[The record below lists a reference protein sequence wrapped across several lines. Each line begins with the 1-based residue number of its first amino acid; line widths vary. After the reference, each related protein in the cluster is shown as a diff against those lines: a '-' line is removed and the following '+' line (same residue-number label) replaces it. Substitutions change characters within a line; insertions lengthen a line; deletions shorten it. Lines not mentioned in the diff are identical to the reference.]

1 MAKRIIINAEK
12 GSLFSPAVRVG
23 DLVFTRGIIGTD
35 ADGNLAPDIRGQARN
50 CMESLKK
57 LLEDAG
63 TSIENS
69 VKVLAFVLDLKDRA
83 VFNEV
88 YREYFHSEAPA
99 RSCVAVT
106 DMGEGVLLELE
117 CIACMPD

>member
-23 DLVFTRGIIGTD
+23 DLVFTRGIIGVG
-35 ADGNLAPDIRGQARN
+35 ADGKPAPDIRSQARS
-50 CMESLKK
+50 CMETLKK

-69 VKVLAFVLDLKDRA
+69 VKVLAFVLDLKDRD
-83 VFNEV
+83 VFNGV
-88 YREYFHSEAPA
+88 YREYFKCDAPA
-99 RSCVAVT
+99 RSCVAVS
-106 DMGEGVLLELE
+106 DLGEGVLLELE
-117 CIACMPD
+117 CIACIPD